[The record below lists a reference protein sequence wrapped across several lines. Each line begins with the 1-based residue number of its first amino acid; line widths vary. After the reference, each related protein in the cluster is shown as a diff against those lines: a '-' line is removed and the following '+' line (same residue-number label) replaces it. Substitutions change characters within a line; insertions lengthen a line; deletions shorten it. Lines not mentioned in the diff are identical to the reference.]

1 MNIME
6 LEDHYSQLLGVHT
19 PWDIFSVDLKLEDQR
34 VDIIIEYTD
43 TQGTC
48 PVCGTTCPKHDDRK
62 QRTWRHLDTMAF
74 STYLHCET
82 PRVRCKEHGVKT
94 VTIPWAGKHSRFTLL
109 FEAFAIRVLTAARSV
124 EEARKL
130 LGLNWHQVE
139 AIKARA
145 VERGLARRK
154 ETNIRYLGI
163 DEKQFRSGHRY
174 ISNLY
179 DLEGGRVLEV
189 VEERTEQAC
198 KTLIEQALTQKQQ
211 ARVTAVALDMW
222 KAYANAVSE
231 KLPQCAIVHD
241 KFHISQH
248 LNDAVD
254 RVRRKENKECLAQG
268 DDRLKGSKFAW
279 LANEENVNEKFVE
292 HFNGLKKSDL
302 KVARAWAIKEMFR
315 DFWHYTYAGCAER
328 HFKQWYSWAI
338 RSRLAPIK
346 EKARMIKNHL
356 PNILT
361 YFKYRISNAVAEG
374 LNSKIQTVKANA
386 RGYRSFS
393 GFRNSILFYCGGLDM
408 AP

>member
-1 MNIME
+1 ME
-6 LEDHYSQLLGVHT
+6 LEEHYGQLLGVET
-19 PWDIFSVDLKLEDQR
+19 PWDISSIDLKIQDHR
-34 VDIIIEYTD
+34 VDIVIEYTD
-43 TQGTC
+43 DQGPC
-48 PVCGTTCPKHDDRK
+48 PECGTICPKHDDRK
-62 QRTWRHLDTMAF
+62 KRTWRHLDTMQF
-74 STYLHCET
+74 STYLHCEV
-82 PRVRCKEHGVKT
+82 PRVRCDMHGVKT
-94 VTIPWAGKHSRFTLL
+94 VTIPWAAKNSRFTLL

-139 AIKARA
+139 TIKDRA
-145 VERGLARRK
+145 VQRGLARRK
-154 ETNIRYLGI
+154 KNTIRYLGI

-198 KTLIEQALTQKQQ
+198 HTLIEQALTHKQQ

-222 KAYANAVSE
+222 KAYANAVTE
-231 KLPQCAIVHD
+231 KLPQAAIVHD

-248 LNDAVD
+248 LNKAVD
-254 RVRRKENKECLAQG
+254 KVRRQENKELVDQG
-268 DDRLKGSKFAW
+268 DGRLKGSKFSW
-279 LANEENVNEKFVE
+279 LANEENVNEKFVA
-292 HFNGLKKSDL
+292 HFNTLKHSDL
-302 KVARAWAIKEMFR
+302 KVARAWALKELFR
-315 DFWHYTYAGCAER
+315 DFWSYTYAGCAER

-338 RSRLAPIK
+338 RSRLEPIK
-346 EKARMIKNHL
+346 EKARMIKSHL

-361 YFKYRISNAVAEG
+361 YFKHPISNAVAEG

-393 GFRNSILFYCGGLDM
+393 GFRNSILFYCGDLDM

>member
-1 MNIME
+1 ME
-6 LEDHYSQLLGVHT
+6 LEDHYGQLLGVHS
-19 PWDIFSVDLKLEDQR
+19 PWEISSVDLKIEDQR
-34 VDIIIEYTD
+34 VDVMIEYAD
-43 TQGTC
+43 TQGAC
-48 PVCGTTCPKHDDRK
+48 PECGTICPQHDHRK
-62 QRTWRHLDTMAF
+62 ERTWRHLDTMQF
-74 STYLHCET
+74 STYLHCKT
-82 PRVRCKEHGVKT
+82 PRIRCKEHGVKT

-154 ETNIRYLGI
+154 DTSIRYLGI

-198 KTLIEQALTQKQQ
+198 HTLIEQALTQKQQ
-211 ARVTAVALDMW
+211 AGVTAVALDMW
-222 KAYANAVSE
+222 KAYANAVSK
-231 KLPQCAIVHD
+231 KLPQAAIVHD
-241 KFHISQH
+241 RFHISQH
-248 LNDAVD
+248 LNEAVD
-254 RVRRKENKECLAQG
+254 KVRRKEHKELLAQG
-268 DDRLKGSKFAW
+268 DERLKGSKFAW
-279 LANEENVNEKFVE
+279 TANEENVKEKFVE
-292 HFNGLKKSDL
+292 RFNELKKSDL

-315 DFWHYTYAGCAER
+315 DFWNYTYAGCAER
-328 HFKQWYSWAI
+328 HYKQWYSWAI
-338 RSRLAPIK
+338 RSRLEPIK

-356 PNILT
+356 PDILN
-361 YFKYRISNAVAEG
+361 YFKYPITNAVAEG

-386 RGYRSFS
+386 RGYRSFD